1 MANRTQKLTPKPS
14 KPNVQGAGA
23 MKPVVKK
30 MPKKPVKSVQ
40 REPKSLKTS
49 VKNKSWLSSMLA
61 VGILSGSAAL
71 IGLFVWISLL
81 FILNPQK
88 LSWLNNVLPE
98 WAKISRQQQHLQ
110 TLSQIKLNLKK
121 QGQIAGEILPLD
133 GDVENSFL
141 LPIFKERANCQSDC
155 KYIVEL
161 RVYQSQDTETQS
173 ATEKSYNLA
182 TQLPVAGPEESF
194 VIAPLVDATSENQG
208 SSISLPLNEVK
219 RFEGNISSGIWFY
232 CKGQRIEGTS
242 AIAYGHI
249 LHYNPERSNLQL
261 MLSWT
266 SPNGQL
272 PKWQE
277 VTNNGTK
284 ELIVEQTVGLEP
296 QLRVYQVQPANSFL
310 DPIQLEEI
318 SLKPPQLNNSAYQ
331 DAMSIARSGLWTPAF
346 EWLQFIQKQ
355 QKEKMPAAAQAQI
368 DLIRL
373 HSQLTKIQA
382 DKSWASP
389 SQQVL
394 ADLIDGRWEKALQ
407 VFEASPQN
415 AQEIA
420 TLLKADEGRLWNR
433 TEAALQVNSNRPEVQ
448 AWAALILAA
457 GKGQNRANSWLEEAK
472 ITPDNLTHIQSLLR
486 QLNGEMTPI
495 SSTHPSRIIG
505 SVQPIYSINSA
516 EWLQPNSVET
526 RNLSVETRNLS
537 VETRNLSVETRNL
550 SVETRN
556 LSVETRNLSVETL
569 HVTSLQKGNN
579 QWYQVEVSA
588 FHDGKRWLNS
598 PFANLS
604 LPKTL
609 PEKFL
614 WSTLGI
620 NSDAKIQIVVWLAN
634 GEQQTTTA
642 TIKGVQLRDG
652 VLRLLAAGQVIP
664 QSSNFAL
671 QPHPLALTNAALEWV
686 QPSPI
691 TLEQLEQQDPQRVK
705 TILPTI
711 WRSLQQSGNLPA
723 GTIPN
728 LQQMRQKLGYWPIQ
742 EIDLTGNNKPETV
755 LTISADAIAALNHS
769 APEIKEQ
776 DKNLS
781 RPRTLILSDD
791 GKLIYTDFSKNSQQI
806 LTAIAKISD
815 STSLALLVENG
826 DRYSLK
832 RWRENHQRFE

>member
-14 KPNVQGAGA
+14 KPKMQSAGA
-23 MKPVVKK
+23 MKRVVKK
-30 MPKKPVKSVQ
+30 TPKKPIKSVG
-40 REPKSLKTS
+40 RELKPLKTS
-49 VKNKSWLSSMLA
+49 VREESWLSSMLA
-61 VGILSGSAAL
+61 VAVLSGSAGL

-81 FILNPQK
+81 FILNPEK

-98 WAKISRQQQHLQ
+98 WAKISSQQEHLQ
-110 TLSQIKLNLKK
+110 TLSQIKLNIKK
-121 QGQIAGEILPLD
+121 QGQIIGEILPLD

-141 LPIFKERANCQSDC
+141 LPVYKQRANCQSDC

-161 RVYQSQDTETQS
+161 RVYQSEYKETQS
-173 ATEKSYNLA
+173 SSERYYHLA
-182 TQLPVAGPEESF
+182 TQLPVSGPEESF

-208 SSISLPLNEVK
+208 SSISLPLSEIK
-219 RFEGNISSGIWFY
+219 RFGEDTLPGIWFY
-232 CKGQRIEGTS
+232 CKGQRQEGTS

-249 LHYNPERSNLQL
+249 VHYNPERSNLQL

-272 PKWQE
+272 PKWQQ
-277 VTNNGTK
+277 VTNGGTK

-296 QLRVYQVQPANSFL
+296 QLRVYQVKPANSFL
-310 DPIQLEEI
+310 NPIQLEEI
-318 SLKPPQLNNSAYQ
+318 SLKSLELNNSAYQ
-331 DAMSIARSGLWTPAF
+331 NAVSIARSGLWTPAF
-346 EWLQFIQKQ
+346 EWLQFIKKQ
-355 QKEKMPAAAQAQI
+355 RQEKMSAAAQAQI

-407 VFEASPQN
+407 VFETSPQN

-433 TEAALQVNSNRPEVQ
+433 TEAALQVNPNRPEVQ

-457 GKGQNRANSWLEEAK
+457 GQGQNRANSWLKEAK
-472 ITPDNLTHIQSLLR
+472 ITADNLTHIQSLLR
-486 QLNGEMTPI
+486 QLNGEVTPI
-495 SSTHPSRIIG
+495 VSTHPSRIIG
-505 SVQPIYSINSA
+505 SAQPISSINSG
-516 EWLQPNSVET
+516 EWLQLDSKADLKAV
-526 RNLSVETRNLS
+526 
-537 VETRNLSVETRNL
+537 
-550 SVETRN
+550 
-556 LSVETRNLSVETL
+556 
-569 HVTSLQKGNN
+569 NN

-598 PFANLS
+598 PFGTLS
-604 LPKTL
+604 LPKNS

-620 NSDAKIQIVVWLAN
+620 NSDAEIEIVVWLAN
-634 GEQQTTTA
+634 SEQQTTTA

-664 QSSNFAL
+664 QSSNSV
-671 QPHPLALTNAALEWV
+671 QPHPLALTNGALEWV

-705 TILPTI
+705 KILPTI
-711 WRSLQQSGNLPA
+711 WRSLQQSGNLPTGA
-723 GTIPN
+723 IPDW
-728 LQQMRQKLGYWPIQ
+728 QQMRQKLGYWPIQ
-742 EIDLTGNNKPETV
+742 QIDLTGNNKPETV
-755 LTISADAIAALNHS
+755 LTISADAIASLNQS
-769 APEIKEQ
+769 APKIKAE

-781 RPRTLILSDD
+781 PPRTIILSDE
-791 GKLIYTDFSKNSQQI
+791 GKVIYIDFSKNSQQV
-806 LTAIAKISD
+806 LTAIAKLSD
-815 STSLALLVENG
+815 GASLALLVENG

-832 RWRENHQRFE
+832 RWKENHQRFE

>member
-1 MANRTQKLTPKPS
+1 MANHTQKLTPKPF
-14 KPNVQGAGA
+14 KPNMQGADA
-23 MKPVVKK
+23 MKRAVKK
-30 MPKKPVKSVQ
+30 TPKKPVKSV
-40 REPKSLKTS
+40 RRKAKPLETS
-49 VKNKSWLSSMLA
+49 VKMESWLSSMLA

-71 IGLFVWISLL
+71 IALFVWISLI
-81 FILNPQK
+81 FILNPEK

-98 WAKISRQQQHLQ
+98 WAKISSQQEHPL

-141 LPIFKERANCQSDC
+141 LPVYKQRANCQSDC
-155 KYIVEL
+155 KYVVEL
-161 RVYQSQDTETQS
+161 RVYQLQDTETQS
-173 ATEKSYNLA
+173 STEKYYHLA
-182 TQLPVAGPEESF
+182 TQLSVTGPEESF

-208 SSISLPLNEVK
+208 SSISLPLSEVK
-219 RFEGNISSGIWFY
+219 RFEGNTSSGVWFY
-232 CKGQRIEGTS
+232 CKGQRIEGTN

-272 PKWQE
+272 PKWQQ

-284 ELIVEQTVGLEP
+284 ELIVDQTVGLEP
-296 QLRVYQVQPANSFL
+296 QLRVYQVQASKSFL
-310 DPIQLEEI
+310 NPIQLEEI
-318 SLKPPQLNNSAYQ
+318 YLKPPALKDSAYQ
-331 DAMSIARSGLWTPAF
+331 DAVSIARSGLWTPAF
-346 EWLQFIQKQ
+346 EWLQFLKKQ

-407 VFEASPQN
+407 VFEASAQN

-433 TEAALQVNSNRPEVQ
+433 TSSALQVNSNRPEVQ

-457 GKGQNRANSWLEEAK
+457 GQGQNRANSWLKEVK
-472 ITPDNLTHIQSLLR
+472 VTPDNLTHIQSLLR
-486 QLNGEMTPI
+486 QLNGEVTPI
-495 SSTHPSRIIG
+495 ASTHPSRIIG
-505 SVQPIYSINSA
+505 SVQPISSINSA
-516 EWLQPNSVET
+516 EWLQPSKTDLTV
-526 RNLSVETRNLS
+526 
-537 VETRNLSVETRNL
+537 
-550 SVETRN
+550 
-556 LSVETRNLSVETL
+556 
-569 HVTSLQKGNN
+569 NN

-604 LPKTL
+604 LPKTS
-609 PEKFL
+609 PEKFI

-620 NSDAKIQIVVWLAN
+620 NSDAEIQIVVWLAN

-652 VLRLLAAGQVIP
+652 VLRLLAAGQIIP
-664 QSSNFAL
+664 QSSNAV
-671 QPHPLALTNAALEWV
+671 QPHSLALTNAALEWV

-742 EIDLTGNNKPETV
+742 EIDLTGDNKPETV
-755 LTISADAIAALNHS
+755 LTISADAIAALNKE
-769 APEIKEQ
+769 APKIKEQ
-776 DKNLS
+776 NKNLS

-791 GKLIYTDFSKNSQQI
+791 GKLIYTDFSKNSQQF

-815 STSLALLVENG
+815 GTSLALLVENG
-826 DRYSLK
+826 ASYSLK
-832 RWRENHQRFE
+832 RWKENHQRFE

>member
-1 MANRTQKLTPKPS
+1 MANRTQKLIPKPS
-14 KPNVQGAGA
+14 KPNMQGAGA
-23 MKPVVKK
+23 MKRAVKK
-30 MPKKPVKSVQ
+30 TPKKPVKSVR
-40 REPKSLKTS
+40 REAKPLETS
-49 VKNKSWLSSMLA
+49 VKMESWLSSMLA

-71 IGLFVWISLL
+71 IALFVWISLI
-81 FILNPQK
+81 FILNPEK

-98 WAKISRQQQHLQ
+98 WAKISSQQEHPQ

-121 QGQIAGEILPLD
+121 QRQIAGEILPLD

-141 LPIFKERANCQSDC
+141 LPVYKQRANCQSDC
-155 KYIVEL
+155 KYVVEL
-161 RVYQSQDTETQS
+161 RVYQSQNTETQS
-173 ATEKSYNLA
+173 STEKYYHLA
-182 TQLPVAGPEESF
+182 TQLPVTGPEESF

-208 SSISLPLNEVK
+208 SSISLPLSEVK
-219 RFEGNISSGIWFY
+219 RFEGNTSSGVWFY
-232 CKGQRIEGTS
+232 CKGQRIEGTN

-272 PKWQE
+272 PKWQQ

-284 ELIVEQTVGLEP
+284 ELIVDQTVGLEP

-318 SLKPPQLNNSAYQ
+318 SLKPPELNNSAYQ
-331 DAMSIARSGLWTPAF
+331 DAVSIARTGLWTPAF
-346 EWLQFIQKQ
+346 EWLQFIKKQ
-355 QKEKMPAAAQAQI
+355 QKEKIPAAAQAQI

-394 ADLIDGRWEKALQ
+394 TDLIDGRWEKALQ

-433 TEAALQVNSNRPEVQ
+433 TKAALQVNSNRPEVQ

-457 GKGQNRANSWLEEAK
+457 GQGQNRANSWLEEAK

-486 QLNGEMTPI
+486 QLNGEVTPI

-505 SVQPIYSINSA
+505 SVQPISSINSA
-516 EWLQPNSVET
+516 EWLQ
-526 RNLSVETRNLS
+526 LSKTDLTV
-537 VETRNLSVETRNL
+537 
-550 SVETRN
+550 
-556 LSVETRNLSVETL
+556 
-569 HVTSLQKGNN
+569 NN

-598 PFANLS
+598 PFATLS
-604 LPKTL
+604 LPKTS
-609 PEKFL
+609 PEKFI

-620 NSDAKIQIVVWLAN
+620 NSDAEIQIVVWLAN

-652 VLRLLAAGQVIP
+652 VLRVLAAGQIIP
-664 QSSNFAL
+664 QSSNAV
-671 QPHPLALTNAALEWV
+671 QPHSLALTNAALEWV

-742 EIDLTGNNKPETV
+742 EIDLTGNNKPE
-755 LTISADAIAALNHS
+755 
-769 APEIKEQ
+769 
-776 DKNLS
+776 
-781 RPRTLILSDD
+781 
-791 GKLIYTDFSKNSQQI
+791 
-806 LTAIAKISD
+806 
-815 STSLALLVENG
+815 
-826 DRYSLK
+826 
-832 RWRENHQRFE
+832 

>member
-1 MANRTQKLTPKPS
+1 MANPTQKLTPKPS
-14 KPNVQGAGA
+14 KLNVQGAET
-23 MKPVVKK
+23 MKPIVKK
-30 MPKKPVKSVQ
+30 TLKKPVKSVRQ
-40 REPKSLKTS
+40 EPNSLKSS
-49 VKNKSWLSSMLA
+49 VKKESWLSSMLA

-71 IGLFVWISLL
+71 IGLFVWISLI
-81 FILNPQK
+81 FILNPEK

-98 WAKISRQQQHLQ
+98 WAKISSQQQHLQ
-110 TLSQIKLNLKK
+110 TLSQIKLNLKN

-133 GDVENSFL
+133 GDAENSFL
-141 LPIFKERANCQSDC
+141 LPIYKQRANCQSDC

-161 RVYQSQDTETQS
+161 RVYKLSQDPETQS
-173 ATEKSYNLA
+173 GAEKHYYLA

-194 VIAPLVDATSENQG
+194 VIAPLIDAASENQG

-232 CKGQRIEGTS
+232 CKGERIQGTN

-249 LHYNPERSNLQL
+249 LHYNPERSHLQL

-284 ELIVEQTVGLEP
+284 ELIVEQTVGLKP
-296 QLRVYQVQPANSFL
+296 QLRVYQVQPTNFFL
-310 DPIQLEEI
+310 DPIHLEEI
-318 SLKPPQLNNSAYQ
+318 SLRPPALKDSAYQ
-331 DAMSIARSGLWTPAF
+331 DAVSIARSGLWTPAF
-346 EWLQFIQKQ
+346 EWLQFIKKQ

-382 DKSWASP
+382 DKIWASP

-394 ADLIDGRWEKALQ
+394 ADLIDGRWQKALQ

-457 GKGQNRANSWLEEAK
+457 SKGQNRANSWLEEAK
-472 ITPDNLTHIQSLLR
+472 ITPENLTHIQSLLR
-486 QLNGEMTPI
+486 QLNGEVTPI
-495 SSTHPSRIIG
+495 LSTHPSRIIG
-505 SVQPIYSINSA
+505 SVKPISSINSA

-526 RNLSVETRNLS
+526 RNLSVETRNLP
-537 VETRNLSVETRNL
+537 VETRNLPVETRNL
-550 SVETRN
+550 PVETRN
-556 LSVETRNLSVETL
+556 FA
-569 HVTSLQKGNN
+569 SLQKVNN

-588 FHDGKRWLNS
+588 FHDGKGWLNS

-604 LPKTL
+604 LPKTS

-620 NSDAKIQIVVWLAN
+620 NSDAEIQIVVWLAN
-634 GEQQTTTA
+634 GEQQTSTA

-652 VLRLLAAGQVIP
+652 VLRLLAAGQIIP
-664 QSSNFAL
+664 QPGSNAV

-728 LQQMRQKLGYWPIQ
+728 FQQMRQKLGYWLIQ

-769 APEIKEQ
+769 APKIKAE

-781 RPRTLILSDD
+781 RPRTIILSDD

-815 STSLALLVENG
+815 GTSLALLVENG

-832 RWRENHQRFE
+832 RWRQNHQRFE

>member
-14 KPNVQGAGA
+14 KPNMQGAGA
-23 MKPVVKK
+23 MKRVIKK
-30 MPKKPVKSVQ
+30 TQKKPIKPVLRKAK
-40 REPKSLKTS
+40 PLKTS
-49 VKNKSWLSSMLA
+49 VKKESWLSSMLA

-71 IGLFVWISLL
+71 IALFVWISLI
-81 FILNPQK
+81 FILNPEK
-88 LSWLNNVLPE
+88 LSWLNNLLPE
-98 WAKISRQQQHLQ
+98 WAKISSQQEHAQ

-141 LPIFKERANCQSDC
+141 LPVYKQRVNCQSDC

-161 RVYQSQDTETQS
+161 RVYQSQETETQS
-173 ATEKSYNLA
+173 STEKYYHLA
-182 TQLPVAGPEESF
+182 TQLPIIGPEESF

-219 RFEGNISSGIWFY
+219 RFESGTPSGVWFY
-232 CKGQRIEGTS
+232 CQGQRIEGTS

-272 PKWQE
+272 PKWEQ

-296 QLRVYQVQPANSFL
+296 QLRVYQVQASKSFL
-310 DPIQLEEI
+310 NPIQLEEI
-318 SLKPPQLNNSAYQ
+318 SLKPPELNKSAYQ
-331 DAMSIARSGLWTPAF
+331 DAVSIARSGLWTPAF
-346 EWLQFIQKQ
+346 EWLQFIKKQ

-394 ADLIDGRWEKALQ
+394 ADLIDGRWQKALQ

-433 TEAALQVNSNRPEVQ
+433 TKAALQVNPNRSEVQ

-457 GKGQNRANSWLEEAK
+457 GQGQNRANSWLKEAK

-486 QLNGEMTPI
+486 QLNGEVTPI
-495 SSTHPSRIIG
+495 ASTHPSRIIG
-505 SVQPIYSINSA
+505 SVQPISSINSA
-516 EWLQPNSVET
+516 EWLQLDSKADLTV
-526 RNLSVETRNLS
+526 
-537 VETRNLSVETRNL
+537 
-550 SVETRN
+550 
-556 LSVETRNLSVETL
+556 
-569 HVTSLQKGNN
+569 NN

-598 PFANLS
+598 PFANLI
-604 LPKTL
+604 LPKTS

-620 NSDAKIQIVVWLAN
+620 NSDAEIQIVVWLAN

-642 TIKGVQLRDG
+642 TIKGVQRKGG
-652 VLRLLAAGQVIP
+652 VLRLLAAGEVIP
-664 QSSNFAL
+664 QSSNAV

-691 TLEQLEQQDPQRVK
+691 TLEQLEQQNPQRVK

-711 WRSLQQSGNLPA
+711 WRSLQQSGNLPTGA
-723 GTIPN
+723 IPS

-755 LTISADAIAALNHS
+755 LTISADAIASLNKE
-769 APEIKEQ
+769 APKIKAE

-791 GKLIYTDFSKNSQQI
+791 GKLIYTDFSKNSQQF

-815 STSLALLVENG
+815 GTSLALLVENG

-832 RWRENHQRFE
+832 RWKENHQRFE

>member
-1 MANRTQKLTPKPS
+1 MANSTQKLTPKPF
-14 KPNVQGAGA
+14 KLNVQGADT
-23 MKPVVKK
+23 MKPIVKK
-30 MPKKPVKSVQ
+30 MLKKSVKFLR
-40 REPKSLKTS
+40 REPKLLKTS
-49 VKNKSWLSSMLA
+49 IKKQSWLSSMLA
-61 VGILSGSAAL
+61 VGILSGSTAL
-71 IGLFVWISLL
+71 IGLFVWISLI
-81 FILNPQK
+81 FILNPEK

-98 WAKISRQQQHLQ
+98 WAKISSQQQHLQ
-110 TLSQIKLNLKK
+110 TLSQIKLNLKN

-133 GDVENSFL
+133 ADAENSFL
-141 LPIFKERANCQSDC
+141 LPVFKQRANCQSDC

-161 RVYQSQDTETQS
+161 RVYKLSQDTETQS
-173 ATEKSYNLA
+173 AAQKYYHLA

-232 CKGQRIEGTS
+232 CQGQRIEGTS

-284 ELIVEQTVGLEP
+284 ELIVEQTIGLKP
-296 QLRVYQVQPANSFL
+296 QLRVYQVQPANFFL

-318 SLKPPQLNNSAYQ
+318 SLRPPALKDSAYE
-331 DAMSIARSGLWTPAF
+331 DALSIARSGLWTPAF

-382 DKSWASP
+382 DKIWASP
-389 SQQVL
+389 SQEVL
-394 ADLIDGRWEKALQ
+394 ADLIDGRWQKALQ

-420 TLLKADEGRLWNR
+420 TLLKADQGRLWNR
-433 TEAALQVNSNRPEVQ
+433 TEAALQVNPNRLEVQ

-457 GKGQNRANSWLEEAK
+457 SKGQNRANFWLEEVK

-486 QLNGEMTPI
+486 QLNGEVTPI
-495 SSTHPSRIIG
+495 VSTHPSRIIG
-505 SVQPIYSINSA
+505 SVQPISSINSA

-526 RNLSVETRNLS
+526 RNSSVER
-537 VETRNLSVETRNL
+537 RPIA
-550 SVETRN
+550 
-556 LSVETRNLSVETL
+556 
-569 HVTSLQKGNN
+569 SLQKVNN

-588 FHDGKRWLNS
+588 FNDGKRWLNS

-604 LPKTL
+604 LPKTS

-620 NSDAKIQIVVWLAN
+620 NSDAEIQIVVWLAN
-634 GEQQTTTA
+634 GKQQTSTA
-642 TIKGVQLRDG
+642 TIKGVQLRNG
-652 VLRLLAAGQVIP
+652 VLRLLAAGQIIP
-664 QSSNFAL
+664 QSSNFAV
-671 QPHPLALTNAALEWV
+671 QPHSLALTNAALEWV

-728 LQQMRQKLGYWPIQ
+728 LQQMRQKLGYWLIQ
-742 EIDLTGNNKPETV
+742 EIDLTGNNKSETV

-769 APEIKEQ
+769 APKIKAEH
-776 DKNLS
+776 KNLF

-815 STSLALLVENG
+815 GTSLALLVENG

>member
-14 KPNVQGAGA
+14 KPNMQGAGA
-23 MKPVVKK
+23 MKRVIKK
-30 MPKKPVKSVQ
+30 TQKKPIKPVR
-40 REPKSLKTS
+40 REAKPLKTS
-49 VKNKSWLSSMLA
+49 VKKESLLSSMLA

-71 IGLFVWISLL
+71 IGLFVWISLI
-81 FILNPQK
+81 FILNPEK
-88 LSWLNNVLPE
+88 LSWLNNLLPE
-98 WAKISRQQQHLQ
+98 WAKISSQQEHPQ
-110 TLSQIKLNLKK
+110 TLSQIKLNLKNK
-121 QGQIAGEILPLD
+121 GQIAGEILPLD
-133 GDVENSFL
+133 ADVEKSFL
-141 LPIFKERANCQSDC
+141 LPVFKQRANCQSDC
-155 KYIVEL
+155 KYVVEL

-173 ATEKSYNLA
+173 STEKYYHLA
-182 TQLPVAGPEESF
+182 TQLPVSGPEESF

-208 SSISLPLNEVK
+208 SSISLPLSEVK
-219 RFEGNISSGIWFY
+219 RFESGTPSGVWFY

-272 PKWQE
+272 PKWQQ

-296 QLRVYQVQPANSFL
+296 QLRVYQVQASKSFL
-310 DPIQLEEI
+310 NPIQLEEI
-318 SLKPPQLNNSAYQ
+318 SLKPPELNKSAYQ
-331 DAMSIARSGLWTPAF
+331 DAVSIARSGLWTPAF
-346 EWLQFIQKQ
+346 EWLQFIKKQ

-433 TEAALQVNSNRPEVQ
+433 TKAALQVNPNRSEVQ

-457 GKGQNRANSWLEEAK
+457 GQGQNRANSWLKEAK

-486 QLNGEMTPI
+486 QLNGEVTPI
-495 SSTHPSRIIG
+495 ASTHPSRIIG
-505 SVQPIYSINSA
+505 SVQPISSINSG
-516 EWLQPNSVET
+516 EWLQLDSKADLTV
-526 RNLSVETRNLS
+526 
-537 VETRNLSVETRNL
+537 
-550 SVETRN
+550 
-556 LSVETRNLSVETL
+556 
-569 HVTSLQKGNN
+569 NN

-598 PFANLS
+598 PFANLI
-604 LPKTL
+604 LPKTS

-620 NSDAKIQIVVWLAN
+620 NSDAEIQIVVWLAN
-634 GEQQTTTA
+634 SEQQTTTA

-664 QSSNFAL
+664 QSSNAV

-691 TLEQLEQQDPQRVK
+691 TLEQLEQQNPQRVK

-711 WRSLQQSGNLPA
+711 WRSLQQSANLPTGA
-723 GTIPN
+723 IPS

-755 LTISADAIAALNHS
+755 LTISADAIASLNKE
-769 APEIKEQ
+769 APKIKAE

-791 GKLIYTDFSKNSQQI
+791 GKLIYTDFSKNSQQF

-815 STSLALLVENG
+815 GTSLALLVENG

-832 RWRENHQRFE
+832 RWKENHQRFE

>member
-1 MANRTQKLTPKPS
+1 MAKPTQKLTPKPS
-14 KPNVQGAGA
+14 KLKVQSADT
-23 MKPVVKK
+23 MKPIVKK
-30 MPKKPVKSVQ
+30 TLKKSVKSVRQ
-40 REPKSLKTS
+40 EPKSLKTS
-49 VKNKSWLSSMLA
+49 VKNKSWLSSILA
-61 VGILSGSAAL
+61 VGILSGSTAL
-71 IGLFVWISLL
+71 IGLFVWISLI
-81 FILNPQK
+81 FILNPEK
-88 LSWLNNVLPE
+88 LSWLNNFLPE
-98 WAKISRQQQHLQ
+98 WAKISSQQEHLQ
-110 TLSQIKLNLKK
+110 TLSKIKLNLKN

-133 GDVENSFL
+133 GDAENSFL
-141 LPIFKERANCQSDC
+141 LPIFNQRANCQSDC

-161 RVYQSQDTETQS
+161 RVYKLSQDTETQS
-173 ATEKSYNLA
+173 GAEKHYYLA
-182 TQLPVAGPEESF
+182 TQLPLAGPEESF

-232 CKGQRIEGTS
+232 CKGQRTEGTN

-318 SLKPPQLNNSAYQ
+318 SLRPPVLKDSAYQ
-331 DAMSIARSGLWTPAF
+331 DAVSIARSGLWTPAF

-355 QKEKMPAAAQAQI
+355 QKEKMPPAAQAQI

-382 DKSWASP
+382 DKTWASP

-394 ADLIDGRWEKALQ
+394 ADLIDGRWQKALQ

-457 GKGQNRANSWLEEAK
+457 SKGQNRAKSWLEEAK
-472 ITPDNLTHIQSLLR
+472 ITPENLTHIQSLLR
-486 QLNGEMTPI
+486 QLNGEVTPI
-495 SSTHPSRIIG
+495 PSTHPSRIIG
-505 SVQPIYSINSA
+505 SVKPISSINSA
-516 EWLQPNSVET
+516 EWLQLDSKTDLKAV
-526 RNLSVETRNLS
+526 
-537 VETRNLSVETRNL
+537 
-550 SVETRN
+550 
-556 LSVETRNLSVETL
+556 
-569 HVTSLQKGNN
+569 NN

-588 FHDGKRWLNS
+588 FHDGKGWLNS

-604 LPKTL
+604 LPKTS

-620 NSDAKIQIVVWLAN
+620 NSDAEIQIVVWLAN
-634 GEQQTTTA
+634 GEQQTSTA
-642 TIKGVQLRDG
+642 TIKGVQLRNG
-652 VLRLLAAGQVIP
+652 VLRLLAAGQIIP
-664 QSSNFAL
+664 QARSNAV
-671 QPHPLALTNAALEWV
+671 QPHPLALTKAALEWI

-723 GTIPN
+723 GTIPD
-728 LQQMRQKLGYWPIQ
+728 LQQMRQKLGYWLIQ
-742 EIDLTGNNKPETV
+742 QIDLTGNNKPETV
-755 LTISADAIAALNHS
+755 LTISAEAIAALNHS
-769 APEIKEQ
+769 APKIKVE

-815 STSLALLVENG
+815 GTSLALLVENG

-832 RWRENHQRFE
+832 RWRENQQRFE

>member
-1 MANRTQKLTPKPS
+1 MANPTQNLTPKPS
-14 KPNVQGAGA
+14 KLNVQGADT
-23 MKPVVKK
+23 MKPIVKK
-30 MPKKPVKSVQ
+30 TLKKPVKSVGQ
-40 REPKSLKTS
+40 EPNSLKS
-49 VKNKSWLSSMLA
+49 FVKKESWLSSMLA
-61 VGILSGSAAL
+61 VGILSGSTAL
-71 IGLFVWISLL
+71 IGLFVWISLI
-81 FILNPQK
+81 FILNPEK

-98 WAKISRQQQHLQ
+98 WAKISSQQEHLQ
-110 TLSQIKLNLKK
+110 TLSKIKLNLKN

-133 GDVENSFL
+133 GDAQNSFL
-141 LPIFKERANCQSDC
+141 LPIYKQRANCQSDC

-161 RVYQSQDTETQS
+161 RVYKLSQDPETQS
-173 ATEKSYNLA
+173 AAEKHYYLA
-182 TQLPVAGPEESF
+182 TQLPVVGPEESF
-194 VIAPLVDATSENQG
+194 VIAPLIDATSENQG

-232 CKGQRIEGTS
+232 CKGQRIQGTS

-249 LHYNPERSNLQL
+249 LHYNPEHSNLQL

-266 SPNGQL
+266 SPNGEL

-284 ELIVEQTVGLEP
+284 ELIVDQTIGLKP
-296 QLRVYQVQPANSFL
+296 QLRVYQVQAANFFL

-318 SLKPPQLNNSAYQ
+318 SLRPPALEDSAYQ
-331 DAMSIARSGLWTPAF
+331 GALSIARSGLWTPAF

-373 HSQLTKIQA
+373 HSQLTKTQA
-382 DKSWASP
+382 DKIWASP

-394 ADLIDGRWEKALQ
+394 ADLIDGRWQKALQ

-433 TEAALQVNSNRPEVQ
+433 TEAALEVNPNRPEVQ

-457 GKGQNRANSWLEEAK
+457 SKGQNRANSWLEEAK
-472 ITPDNLTHIQSLLR
+472 ITPENLTHIQSLLR
-486 QLNGEMTPI
+486 QLNGEVTPI
-495 SSTHPSRIIG
+495 PSTHPSRIIG
-505 SVQPIYSINSA
+505 SVQPISSINSA
-516 EWLQPNSVET
+516 EWLQLDSKADLKAV
-526 RNLSVETRNLS
+526 
-537 VETRNLSVETRNL
+537 
-550 SVETRN
+550 
-556 LSVETRNLSVETL
+556 
-569 HVTSLQKGNN
+569 NN

-588 FHDGKRWLNS
+588 FHDGKGWLNS

-604 LPKTL
+604 LPKTS

-620 NSDAKIQIVVWLAN
+620 NSDAEIQIVVWLAN
-634 GEQQTTTA
+634 GEQQTSTA

-652 VLRLLAAGQVIP
+652 VLRLLAAGQIIP
-664 QSSNFAL
+664 QPGSNAV
-671 QPHPLALTNAALEWV
+671 QPHSLALTNAALEWV

-711 WRSLQQSGNLPA
+711 WRSLQQSGNLSA
-723 GTIPN
+723 GTIPD

-742 EIDLTGNNKPETV
+742 EIDLTGNNKSETV
-755 LTISADAIAALNHS
+755 LTISADAIAALNQS
-769 APEIKEQ
+769 APKIKAE
-776 DKNLS
+776 DKNFS

-815 STSLALLVENG
+815 GTSLALLVENG

>member
-1 MANRTQKLTPKPS
+1 MANPTQKLTPKPF
-14 KPNVQGAGA
+14 KPNVQNAET
-23 MKPVVKK
+23 MKKS
-30 MPKKPVKSVQ
+30 VKSVRQ
-40 REPKSLKTS
+40 EPKSLKTS

-61 VGILSGSAAL
+61 VGILSGSTAL
-71 IGLFVWISLL
+71 IGLFVWISLI
-81 FILNPQK
+81 FILNPEK

-110 TLSQIKLNLKK
+110 TLSQIKLNLKNK
-121 QGQIAGEILPLD
+121 GQIAGEILPLD
-133 GDVENSFL
+133 GDAENSFL
-141 LPIFKERANCQSDC
+141 LPVYKQRANCQSDC
-155 KYIVEL
+155 QYIVEL
-161 RVYQSQDTETQS
+161 RVYQLSQNTETQS
-173 ATEKSYNLA
+173 AAQKYYYLA
-182 TQLPVAGPEESF
+182 TQLPIIGPEESF

-232 CKGQRIEGTS
+232 CKGQRTEGTN

-249 LHYNPERSNLQL
+249 LHYNPERSNLQM

-284 ELIVEQTVGLEP
+284 ELIVEQTIGLEP

-318 SLKPPQLNNSAYQ
+318 SLRPPEIKDSAYQ
-331 DAMSIARSGLWTPAF
+331 DAVSIARSGLWTPAF

-355 QKEKMPAAAQAQI
+355 HQEKMPGAAQAQI

-382 DKSWASP
+382 DKTWASP

-394 ADLIDGRWEKALQ
+394 ADLIDGRWQKALQ

-415 AQEIA
+415 TQEIA

-433 TEAALQVNSNRPEVQ
+433 TEAALQVNPNRSEVQ

-457 GKGQNRANSWLEEAK
+457 SKGQSRANSWLEEAK
-472 ITPDNLTHIQSLLR
+472 ITPDSLTHIQSLLR
-486 QLNGEMTPI
+486 QLNGEVTPI
-495 SSTHPSRIIG
+495 LSAHPSRIIG
-505 SVQPIYSINSA
+505 SVKPISSINSA

-526 RNLSVETRNLS
+526 RNSSVETRNFA
-537 VETRNLSVETRNL
+537 
-550 SVETRN
+550 
-556 LSVETRNLSVETL
+556 
-569 HVTSLQKGNN
+569 SLQKANN

-604 LPKTL
+604 LPKTS

-620 NSDAKIQIVVWLAN
+620 NSDAEIQIVVWLAN

-642 TIKGVQLRDG
+642 TIKKVQLRNG
-652 VLRLLAAGQVIP
+652 VLRLLAAGQIIP
-664 QSSNFAL
+664 QSSNAV

-691 TLEQLEQQDPQRVK
+691 TLEQLQQQDPQRVK

-728 LQQMRQKLGYWPIQ
+728 LQQMRQKLGYWLIQ
-742 EIDLTGNNKPETV
+742 EIDLTGNNKSETV

-769 APEIKEQ
+769 APKIKAE

-815 STSLALLVENG
+815 GTSLALLVENG

>member
-1 MANRTQKLTPKPS
+1 MANRTQKLTPKPF
-14 KPNVQGAGA
+14 KPNMQGADA
-23 MKPVVKK
+23 MKRVIKK
-30 MPKKPVKSVQ
+30 TPKKPVKSVR

-49 VKNKSWLSSMLA
+49 VKKESWLSSMLA

-71 IGLFVWISLL
+71 IALFVWISLI
-81 FILNPQK
+81 FILNPEK

-98 WAKISRQQQHLQ
+98 WAKISSQQEHPL
-110 TLSQIKLNLKK
+110 TLSQIKLNLKNK
-121 QGQIAGEILPLD
+121 GQIAGEILPLD

-141 LPIFKERANCQSDC
+141 LPVYKQRANCQSDC
-155 KYIVEL
+155 KYVVEL
-161 RVYQSQDTETQS
+161 RVYQSEDTETQS
-173 ATEKSYNLA
+173 STEKYYHLA
-182 TQLPVAGPEESF
+182 TQLPVTGPEESF

-219 RFEGNISSGIWFY
+219 RFEGDTLPGIWFY
-232 CKGQRIEGTS
+232 CKGQRQEGTS

-249 LHYNPERSNLQL
+249 VHYNPERSNLQL

-272 PKWQE
+272 PKWQQI
-277 VTNNGTK
+277 TNNGTK
-284 ELIVEQTVGLEP
+284 ELIIEQTVGLEP

-310 DPIQLEEI
+310 NPIQLEEI
-318 SLKPPQLNNSAYQ
+318 SLKPPELNNSAYQ
-331 DAMSIARSGLWTPAF
+331 DAVSIARSGLWTPAF
-346 EWLQFIQKQ
+346 EWLQFIKKQ
-355 QKEKMPAAAQAQI
+355 QKEKILAAAQAQI

-433 TEAALQVNSNRPEVQ
+433 TKAALQVNSNRPEVQ

-457 GKGQNRANSWLEEAK
+457 GQGQNRANSWLKEAK
-472 ITPDNLTHIQSLLR
+472 ITPDNLTYIQSLLR
-486 QLNGEMTPI
+486 QLDGEVIPI
-495 SSTHPSRIIG
+495 ASTHPSRIIG
-505 SVQPIYSINSA
+505 SVQPISSINSA
-516 EWLQPNSVET
+516 EWLQLNSKTDLTV
-526 RNLSVETRNLS
+526 
-537 VETRNLSVETRNL
+537 
-550 SVETRN
+550 
-556 LSVETRNLSVETL
+556 
-569 HVTSLQKGNN
+569 NN

-604 LPKTL
+604 LPKIS

-620 NSDAKIQIVVWLAN
+620 NSDAEIQIVVWLAN

-642 TIKGVQLRDG
+642 TIKAVQCKGG

-664 QSSNFAL
+664 QPSSNAV

-711 WRSLQQSGNLPA
+711 WRSLQQSANLPTGA
-723 GTIPN
+723 IPN

-755 LTISADAIAALNHS
+755 LTISADAIAALNKE
-769 APEIKEQ
+769 APKIKEQ

-791 GKLIYTDFSKNSQQI
+791 GKLIYTDFSKNSQQF
-806 LTAIAKISD
+806 LTAIAKLSD
-815 STSLALLVENG
+815 GASLALLVENG

-832 RWRENHQRFE
+832 RWKENHQRFE

>member
-1 MANRTQKLTPKPS
+1 MANHTQKLIPKPF
-14 KPNVQGAGA
+14 KPNMQGADA
-23 MKPVVKK
+23 MKRAVKK
-30 MPKKPVKSVQ
+30 TPKKPVKSVR
-40 REPKSLKTS
+40 REAKPLETS
-49 VKNKSWLSSMLA
+49 VKKESWLSSMLA

-71 IGLFVWISLL
+71 IALFVWISLI
-81 FILNPQK
+81 FILNPEK

-98 WAKISRQQQHLQ
+98 WAKISSQREHPQ
-110 TLSQIKLNLKK
+110 TLLQIKLNLKNK
-121 QGQIAGEILPLD
+121 GQIAGEILPLD
-133 GDVENSFL
+133 GDIENSFL
-141 LPIFKERANCQSDC
+141 LPVFKQRANCQSDC
-155 KYIVEL
+155 KYVVEL

-173 ATEKSYNLA
+173 STEKYYHLA
-182 TQLPVAGPEESF
+182 TQLPVTGPEESF

-208 SSISLPLNEVK
+208 SSISLPLSEVK
-219 RFEGNISSGIWFY
+219 HFESGTPSGVWFY

-272 PKWQE
+272 PKWQQ

-284 ELIVEQTVGLEP
+284 ELIVDQTVGLEP
-296 QLRVYQVQPANSFL
+296 QLLVYQIQPANSFL

-318 SLKPPQLNNSAYQ
+318 SLKPAELNNSAYQ
-331 DAMSIARSGLWTPAF
+331 DAVSIARSGLWTPAF
-346 EWLQFIQKQ
+346 EWLQFIKKQ
-355 QKEKMPAAAQAQI
+355 HQEKIPTAAQAQI

-433 TEAALQVNSNRPEVQ
+433 TKAALQVNPNRPEVQ

-472 ITPDNLTHIQSLLR
+472 VTPDTLTHIQSLLR
-486 QLNGEMTPI
+486 QLNGEVTPTP
-495 SSTHPSRIIG
+495 STHPSRIIG
-505 SVQPIYSINSA
+505 SVQPISSINSA
-516 EWLQPNSVET
+516 EWLQLDSKADLKAV
-526 RNLSVETRNLS
+526 
-537 VETRNLSVETRNL
+537 
-550 SVETRN
+550 
-556 LSVETRNLSVETL
+556 
-569 HVTSLQKGNN
+569 NN

-588 FHDGKRWLNS
+588 FHDGKRWLNE
-598 PFANLS
+598 PFGTLS
-604 LPKTL
+604 LPKTS

-620 NSDAKIQIVVWLAN
+620 NSDAEIQIVIWLAN

-642 TIKGVQLRDG
+642 TIKGVQLHDG
-652 VLRLLAAGQVIP
+652 VLRLLAAGQIIP
-664 QSSNFAL
+664 QSSNAV

-691 TLEQLEQQDPQRVK
+691 TLEQLEQQDPQRIK

-755 LTISADAIAALNHS
+755 LTISADAIFTLNKE
-769 APEIKEQ
+769 APKIKAE

-791 GKLIYTDFSKNSQQI
+791 GKLIYTDFSKNSQQF
-806 LTAIAKISD
+806 LTAIAKLSD
-815 STSLALLVENG
+815 GASLALLVENG

-832 RWRENHQRFE
+832 RWKENHQRFE

>member
-1 MANRTQKLTPKPS
+1 MANPTQKLTPKPS
-14 KPNVQGAGA
+14 KLNVQGADT
-23 MKPVVKK
+23 MKPIVKK
-30 MPKKPVKSVQ
+30 THKKPIKSVG
-40 REPKSLKTS
+40 REAKPVKTS
-49 VKNKSWLSSMLA
+49 VKKESWRSPMLA

-71 IGLFVWISLL
+71 IGLFVWISLI

-98 WAKISRQQQHLQ
+98 WAKISRKQEHAQ

-141 LPIFKERANCQSDC
+141 LPVFKQRANCQSDC

-161 RVYQSQDTETQS
+161 RVYQSQDTEIQS
-173 ATEKSYNLA
+173 STEKYYHLA
-182 TQLPVAGPEESF
+182 TQLPVTGPEESF
-194 VIAPLVDATSENQG
+194 VIAPLVDAKSENQG
-208 SSISLPLNEVK
+208 SSISLPLSEVK
-219 RFEGNISSGIWFY
+219 RFESGTPSGVWFY
-232 CKGQRIEGTS
+232 CKGERIEGTS

-249 LHYNPERSNLQL
+249 VHYNPERRNLQL

-272 PKWQE
+272 PKWQQ
-277 VTNNGTK
+277 VTNNDTK
-284 ELIVEQTVGLEP
+284 ELIVEQTIGLEP
-296 QLRVYQVQPANSFL
+296 QLRVYQVQPANSFI

-318 SLKPPQLNNSAYQ
+318 SLKPPELNNSAYQ
-331 DAMSIARSGLWTPAF
+331 DAVSIARSGLWTPAF
-346 EWLQFIQKQ
+346 ESLQVIKKQ

-368 DLIRL
+368 DLIQL

-433 TEAALQVNSNRPEVQ
+433 TEAALQVNPNRPEVQ

-457 GKGQNRANSWLEEAK
+457 GIGQNRVNSWLESAQ
-472 ITPDNLTHIQSLLR
+472 ITPDTLTHIQSLLR
-486 QLNGEMTPI
+486 QLNGEVTPI
-495 SSTHPSRIIG
+495 PSTHPSRIIG
-505 SVQPIYSINSA
+505 SVQPISSINSA

-526 RNLSVETRNLS
+526 RNLSVET
-537 VETRNLSVETRNL
+537 
-550 SVETRN
+550 
-556 LSVETRNLSVETL
+556 L
-569 HVTSLQKGNN
+569 HVTSLQKVNN

-588 FHDGKRWLNS
+588 FHDGKGWLNS

-604 LPKTL
+604 LPKTS

-620 NSDAKIQIVVWLAN
+620 NSDAEIQIVVWLAN

-652 VLRLLAAGQVIP
+652 VLRLLAAGQIIP
-664 QSSNFAL
+664 QSSNAV

-711 WRSLQQSGNLPA
+711 WRSLQQSGNLPTGA
-723 GTIPN
+723 IPN
-728 LQQMRQKLGYWPIQ
+728 LQQMRQKLGYWPVQ
-742 EIDLTGNNKPETV
+742 QIDLTGNNKPETV
-755 LTISADAIAALNHS
+755 LTISADAIASLNKE
-769 APEIKEQ
+769 APKIKAE

-815 STSLALLVENG
+815 GTSLALLVENG

-832 RWRENHQRFE
+832 RWKENHQRFE

>member
-1 MANRTQKLTPKPS
+1 MANRTQKLTPKPF
-14 KPNVQGAGA
+14 KPNTQGADA
-23 MKPVVKK
+23 MKRAVKK
-30 MPKKPVKSVQ
+30 TPKKPVKSVR
-40 REPKSLKTS
+40 RETKPLETS
-49 VKNKSWLSSMLA
+49 VKMESWLSSMLA

-71 IGLFVWISLL
+71 IALFVWISLI
-81 FILNPQK
+81 FILNPEK

-98 WAKISRQQQHLQ
+98 WAKISSQQEHPQ
-110 TLSQIKLNLKK
+110 TLSQIKLNLKNK
-121 QGQIAGEILPLD
+121 GQIAGEILPLD

-141 LPIFKERANCQSDC
+141 LPVYKQRANCQSDC
-155 KYIVEL
+155 KYVVEL
-161 RVYQSQDTETQS
+161 RVYQLSQDTETQS
-173 ATEKSYNLA
+173 STEKYYHLA
-182 TQLPVAGPEESF
+182 TQLPITGPEEYF

-208 SSISLPLNEVK
+208 SSISLPLSEVK
-219 RFEGNISSGIWFY
+219 RFEGNTSSGVWFY
-232 CKGQRIEGTS
+232 CKGQRMEGTN

-272 PKWQE
+272 PKWQQ

-284 ELIVEQTVGLEP
+284 ELIVDQTVGLEP
-296 QLRVYQVQPANSFL
+296 QLRVYQVQPVNSFL

-318 SLKPPQLNNSAYQ
+318 SLKPPELKDSAYQ
-331 DAMSIARSGLWTPAF
+331 DAVSIARSGLWTPAF
-346 EWLQFIQKQ
+346 EWLQFIKKQ

-407 VFEASPQN
+407 VFEASPEN

-433 TEAALQVNSNRPEVQ
+433 TSSALQVNPNRPEVQ

-457 GKGQNRANSWLEEAK
+457 GQGQSRANSWLEEAK

-486 QLNGEMTPI
+486 QLNGEVTPI

-505 SVQPIYSINSA
+505 SVQPISSINSA
-516 EWLQPNSVET
+516 EWLQ
-526 RNLSVETRNLS
+526 LSKTDLKAV
-537 VETRNLSVETRNL
+537 
-550 SVETRN
+550 
-556 LSVETRNLSVETL
+556 
-569 HVTSLQKGNN
+569 NN

-588 FHDGKRWLNS
+588 FNDGKRWLNS
-598 PFANLS
+598 PFGTLN
-604 LPKTL
+604 LPKTS
-609 PEKFL
+609 PEKFI

-620 NSDAKIQIVVWLAN
+620 NSDAEIQIVVWLAN

-652 VLRLLAAGQVIP
+652 VLRLLAAGQIIP
-664 QSSNFAL
+664 QSSNAV
-671 QPHPLALTNAALEWV
+671 QPHSLALTNAALEWV

-691 TLEQLEQQDPQRVK
+691 TVEQLEQQDPQRVK

-711 WRSLQQSGNLPA
+711 WRSLQQSGNLPT

-755 LTISADAIAALNHS
+755 LTISADAIAALNQS
-769 APEIKEQ
+769 APKIKEQ

-791 GKLIYTDFSKNSQQI
+791 GKLIYTDFSKNSQHF

-815 STSLALLVENG
+815 GASLALLVENG

-832 RWRENHQRFE
+832 RWSENHQRFE